1 MIFQRNKKNKNK
13 KKNILIVGSGKLGTH
28 IANDYALNDDNVVL
42 VDQDENILKIVGVK
56 FNGQTVLG
64 DATDVNTLIRAG
76 IETADIVVAATQN
89 DNINI
94 FVSLIAKEIYKV
106 KHVIA
111 RLYEHTLSIAYDKL
125 NITTISP
132 SVLSADSIKKFIVTS
147 KEALKTEAKV

>member
-1 MIFQRNKKNKNK
+1 MKNKKN
-13 KKNILIVGSGKLGTH
+13 KKNILIVGSGKLGSH

-42 VDQDENILKIVGVK
+42 VDQDENIIKIIGAK

-64 DATDVNTLIRAG
+64 DATDINTLKRAG
-76 IETADIVVAATQN
+76 IENADIVVSATNN

-106 KHVIA
+106 QNVIA

-132 SVLSADSIKKFIVTS
+132 SVLSADLIKKFIKSS
-147 KEALKTEAKV
+147 KEISVDKLI

>member
-1 MIFQRNKKNKNK
+1 MKNKKN
-13 KKNILIVGSGKLGTH
+13 KKNILIIGSGKLGTH

-42 VDQDENILKIVGVK
+42 VDQDENIIKIINTK

-64 DATDVNTLIRAG
+64 DATDVNTLRRAG
-76 IETADIVVAATQN
+76 IETADIVVSATNN

-106 KHVIA
+106 KNVIA

-125 NITTISP
+125 NIATISP
-132 SVLSADSIKKFIVTS
+132 SVLSAEVIKKFIVSS
-147 KEALKTEAKV
+147 KETLEEN